1 MELVYRKLYHLIG
14 LAFPVI
20 YYFSNKKI
28 TLSVLAVITILV
40 GIAEILRFRFP
51 VFNQKIFSYFGR
63 ILKNREKRGISGT
76 TYFLIASLLTTF
88 FFEKA
93 IAITALTF
101 TVFGDAVA
109 AIWGSSFGKIK
120 IKDKS
125 LEGSMACFILCFFVG
140 MILIAINVEINVKL
154 VLFGA
159 LAATL
164 MEILPVGIDD
174 NLTMPIFAGLA
185 MELVRIFVV

>member
-1 MELVYRKLYHLIG
+1 LELVYRKLYHLTG
-14 LAFPVI
+14 LTFPVI

-28 TLSVLAVITILV
+28 TLGVLAVITILV

-51 VFNQKIFSYFGR
+51 VFNQKIFSYFGC
-63 ILKNREKRGISGT
+63 ILKKQEKRGISGT

-109 AIWGSSFGKIK
+109 AIWGSLFGKIR

-125 LEGSMACFILCFFVG
+125 LEGSMACFILCFFIG
-140 MILIAINVEINVKL
+140 MILIAINVAINVKL

-174 NLTMPIFAGLA
+174 NLTMPIFAGLV
-185 MELVRIFVV
+185 MELVGFL